1 MDYFDC
7 YDELP
12 EEVQSILN
20 KFRHIDY
27 TDYTDCDNL
36 INDLNKV
43 GWTCEYDLD
52 AVPYNLVK
60 L

>member
-20 KFRHIDY
+20 KFRNI
-27 TDYTDCDNL
+27 DYTDCDNL
-36 INDLNKV
+36 INDLNKI
-43 GWTCEYDLD
+43 GWTCEYYLD